1 MRPLSISLQYSQPL
15 LGSRGPTRMSILI
28 IDIEK
33 NIEESFRQI
42 VEKRFG
48 HGEQTLEI
56 VLNALMKDWVEKQG
70 IRQT

>member
-1 MRPLSISLQYSQPL
+1 
-15 LGSRGPTRMSILI
+15 MSILI